1 MALYLGNIAIGNGN
15 YLGNENITDNNIFIP
30 TTTTTTAAPTTTT
43 TTVYPPQY
51 WNVRQC
57 GTVGPITQLAIQFIS
72 VPLLVGYAVRPVVE
86 PLSTTRLPGYE
97 NGCWELLSTA
107 TTGILCGILG
117 PAASCAQS
125 ACNTT
130 TTTTAAP

>member
-1 MALYLGNIAIGNGN
+1 MALYLGNIGIGNGN
-15 YLGNENITDNNIFIP
+15 YLGNQNITDDNIFIP

-57 GTVGPITQLAIQFIS
+57 GTVSPITQLAIQYTN
-72 VPLLVGYAVRPVVE
+72 LLEVGYGVRPVTA
-86 PLSTTRLPGYE
+86 PFQTTRLPGYE
-97 NGCWELLSTA
+97 NGCWELVSTT
-107 TTGILCGILG
+107 TTGILCGILS

-125 ACNTT
+125 VCNTT
-130 TTTTAAP
+130 TTTTLSP